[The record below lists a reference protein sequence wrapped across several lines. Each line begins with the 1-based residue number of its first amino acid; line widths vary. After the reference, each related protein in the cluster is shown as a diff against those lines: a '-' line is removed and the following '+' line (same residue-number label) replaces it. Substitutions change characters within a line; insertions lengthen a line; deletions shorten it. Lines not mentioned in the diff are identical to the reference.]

1 LHATRA
7 VNATG
12 FSAKN
17 RVGLFKGLAQREI
30 LEGHRR
36 RPGTLSRSSIAFF
49 IVGLNPFPPVSLL
62 SLSVWNRGQTI
73 FLILT
78 GGASQ
83 AFEILN
89 NFRTPEEL
97 PCGSSLAQSALNL
110 VFCYDGIKAAVI
122 TVRLRIAAFGSIG

>member
-1 LHATRA
+1 MPLAAWLRTCR
-7 VNATG
+7 
-12 FSAKN
+12 
-17 RVGLFKGLAQREI
+17 LFKGLAQGEI

-49 IVGLNPFPPVSLL
+49 IVGLNLFPPVSIL
-62 SLSVWNRGQTI
+62 SLSVWNPGQTI

-89 NFRTPEEL
+89 NFEL
-97 PCGSSLAQSALNL
+97 LKNAIAGSIGAQRS
-110 VFCYDGIKAAVI
+110 VCYDGIKAAVI
-122 TVRLRIAAFGSIG
+122 TVRLPIAGFGSIGRQEKFTE